1 MTYKYWV
8 LTSIFTLIFGFRSHF
23 LYAQPMC
30 SGNENNN
37 EKIPKISV
45 EKRPAW
51 FRYNPL
57 DHTYVRFLEEN
68 GNWEGYGCF
77 GKCEGGNPL
86 DNTKSFTHS
95 ENKQIVKFMTTSKPC
110 KWPDFAYLMFGVCH
124 QLANRGLY
132 YTNKIVKEADGYK
145 LSSLIYK
152 TFGWESID
160 QREYWMDRCLEAS
173 RQAGIWEN
181 GSPDE
186 KTRNTQPI
194 DPEFSLYAEFIGNI
208 RSLKS
213 EKKKNNEIEAYNDR
227 LLRYYIDE
235 RIGRNKSKDYFPMLK
250 EGHDSFARRKRELD
264 KQLMAQGRIT
274 GEIIDKYNELINS
287 YLLYAKENMQKN
299 DFQALSGLK
308 QDAEVDMR
316 AFLPIS
322 LRE

>member
-1 MTYKYWV
+1 
-8 LTSIFTLIFGFRSHF
+8 
-23 LYAQPMC
+23 
-30 SGNENNN
+30 
-37 EKIPKISV
+37 
-45 EKRPAW
+45 
-51 FRYNPL
+51 
-57 DHTYVRFLEEN
+57 
-68 GNWEGYGCF
+68 
-77 GKCEGGNPL
+77 
-86 DNTKSFTHS
+86 
-95 ENKQIVKFMTTSKPC
+95 MTTSKPC